1 MRRTALPTIAA
12 ALGLALL
19 PLQPTSAAEVQ
30 SASAAEVPDQPW
42 SEGTIEAIGP
52 GTYESAGKS
61 FSIPETD
68 VSGGLMGRSHRV
80 VAQLQGISQ
89 PQDAPTN
96 RSDLGVFG
104 PSWEAEFL
112 GGELNRKLTQGS
124 GSITTAD
131 LAGAAPTRYDLTDSV
146 AGPNGGSV
154 NTYTAADGSK
164 LVETIKW
171 DDLAGTLKTTVVE
184 TLNID
189 LTTPVEGDDV
199 PVDALGNPIPAA
211 ALKPSY
217 TYKQVGGGGDNW
229 RVTAAGN
236 VAYKLTTVSY
246 DSIGRVST
254 INWPQTPATP
264 AESYKVNYATTTTAS
279 GGTLGDFTGR
289 VKGITRTSGQTV
301 ETLAS
306 YSYDGSGLLRKVTNP
321 TAGTDLNTYT
331 YDTNERL
338 ASVATPVST
347 WELNYV
353 GDAAAPDAVQTAGST
368 PGSPTVAD
376 NPWYCDHAMRWVWRQ
391 YDSCWALRVAHYGWR
406 TPAWKQLPNSR
417 YVLGITH
424 DHCTNS
430 LDRPFGFDF
439 RTACDAH
446 DYTYGVIGNFYKGN
460 GLAHMTPDKKWSS
473 DAEFH
478 SLLTRQTCPR
488 YSWPARRTCERIA
501 NIYYWGVRWGG
512 DPKRGADATT

>member
-1 MRRTALPTIAA
+1 MLPTVAV

-52 GTYESAGKS
+52 GTYESASKS
-61 FSIPETD
+61 FNIPVTD
-68 VSGGLMGRSHRV
+68 VSAGVMGRSHRV

-89 PQDAPTN
+89 PQDAPAN

-112 GGELNRKLTQGS
+112 GGQLNRKLTQGA

-131 LAGAAPTRYDLTDSV
+131 LEAQESTRYDLTDSV

-211 ALKPSY
+211 DLKPSY

-229 RVTAAGN
+229 RVTATGN

-264 AESYKVNYATTTTAS
+264 AESFKVNYATTTTAS

-289 VKGITRTSGQTV
+289 VKDITRTSGQTV
-301 ETLAS
+301 ETLAG

-321 TAGTDLNTYT
+321 TEGTDLSTYT

-338 ASVATPVST
+338 ATVATPPST

-368 PGSPTVAD
+368 PGSPTVAN
-376 NPWYCDHAMRWVWRQ
+376 NPWYCDHAMRWIWLQ
-391 YDSCWALRVAHYGWR
+391 YSSCWATVAHYGWR
-406 TPAWKQLPNSR
+406 TPTWKQLPNNR
-417 YVLGITH
+417 WILGITY
-424 DHCTNS
+424 DHCTS
-430 LDRPFGFDF
+430 APDRPLGFDF
-439 RTACDAH
+439 RSACDAH
-446 DYTYGVIGNFYKGN
+446 DYTYGVLGNYYKG
-460 GLAHMTPDKKWSS
+460 GGRAHMVPGKKWTS
-473 DAEFH
+473 DDEFH
-478 SLLTRQTCPR
+478 SLLVNQTCPR
-488 YSWPARRTCERIA
+488 YFFRKTCNSIA
-501 NIYYWGVRWGG
+501 WTYLHAVRWGG
-512 DPKRGADATT
+512 NPKNGADATR